1 MDNIQQ
7 KNNQNHAA
15 EAHTGG
21 PIKFSQLT
29 RAESSRS
36 HEGMRRYSAFIRS
49 LGIALPLIAI
59 AITAIVFS
67 WDVLKTNDIAAVPDI
82 KTAKTIGKNELLN
95 PKFDS
100 VDNKNQPFYIT
111 AKRAL
116 QDQDDALMLLD
127 EPMADIALN
136 NGNWLAVT
144 ARQGAY
150 RQETQRLL
158 LKDNVTLFHDAG
170 YKVTTQELAV
180 DMNVGTAQTETSI
193 SGHGPLGTL
202 NAKGMHAA
210 SKTQTLIFT
219 GPAKLVIYD
228 TKTSGAGKVLKP

>member
-1 MDNIQQ
+1 MDNIPQN
-7 KNNQNHAA
+7 NNQDH
-15 EAHTGG
+15 EANANQ
-21 PIKFSQLT
+21 PVKFSQLT
-29 RAESSRS
+29 RAESSRN
-36 HEGMRRYSAFIRS
+36 HEGMQRYSAFIRS

-67 WDVLKTNDIAAVPDI
+67 WDILKPNDITTVPDI

-100 VDNKNQPFYIT
+100 VDNKNQPFHIT
-111 AKRAL
+111 ARRAL
-116 QDQDDALMLLD
+116 QDQNDALMLLD
-127 EPMADIALN
+127 EPMADITLN
-136 NGNWLAVT
+136 NGNWLAIT

-170 YKVTTQELAV
+170 YKITTQELDV

-202 NAKGMHAA
+202 NAKGMHAD
-210 SKTQTLIFT
+210 SKAQTLIFT
-219 GPAKLVIYD
+219 GPVKLVIYD
-228 TKTSGAGKVLKP
+228 TKTSAAAKVPKP